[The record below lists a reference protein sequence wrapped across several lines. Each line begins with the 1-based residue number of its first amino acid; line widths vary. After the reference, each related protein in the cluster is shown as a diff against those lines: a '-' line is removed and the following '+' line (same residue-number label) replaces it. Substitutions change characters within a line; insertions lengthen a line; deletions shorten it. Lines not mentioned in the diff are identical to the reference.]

1 MCHFIFFAI
10 QVSPMLLPSGFAFPY
25 IIETC
30 IWIVLFSELIHDCAL
45 DGWCPFLASIDDGL
59 PEEKI
64 EPSHALFQPA
74 TIFPVGPT
82 AHVFSSV
89 MMAHILNGCCPFLVL
104 IGVVWNPLFLKCLCC
119 KQARVCT
126 NLLMLVVNEHSE
138 CLSIISGTLTL
149 ECKGIALSF
158 QFSYP
163 LVCIL

>member
-1 MCHFIFFAI
+1 MQRRAIVPIHILCHPSLSHASSFWFCFSLYHPDLHLDSTFF
-10 QVSPMLLPSGFAFPY
+10 
-25 IIETC
+25 
-30 IWIVLFSELIHDCAL
+30 ELIHEYAL
-45 DGWCPFLASIDDGL
+45 NGWCPFLASIDDGL

-119 KQARVCT
+119 KQKCVQIY
-126 NLLMLVVNEHSE
+126 LH
-138 CLSIISGTLTL
+138 
-149 ECKGIALSF
+149 
-158 QFSYP
+158 
-163 LVCIL
+163 